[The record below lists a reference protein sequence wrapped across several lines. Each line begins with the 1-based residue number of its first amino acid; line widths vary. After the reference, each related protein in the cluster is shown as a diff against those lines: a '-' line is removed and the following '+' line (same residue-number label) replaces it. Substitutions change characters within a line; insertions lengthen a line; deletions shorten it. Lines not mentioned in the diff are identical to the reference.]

1 MKNNRILRI
10 LKNKKGG
17 LTIEA
22 LPALALALFVMITAI
37 GWFTYLTPRQNLEKQ
52 VHILAQKAKIQGG
65 LTNSGTNNDLS
76 LFLSVLESKGV
87 NKSKVVVT
95 CKTKPSN
102 KNCLGVNGLNS
113 SGTNYIKRNSL
124 EMMVIRVEVP
134 TSPRLLKMSQVF
146 FGGRSSIP
154 DKYIFEESVLS
165 ERW

>member
-1 MKNNRILRI
+1 MYFKKIKKILDS
-10 LKNKKGG
+10 KTGG

-22 LPALALALFVMITAI
+22 IPALALALFVIMTAI

-65 LTNSGTNNDLS
+65 ITNSGTNNDLK
-76 LFLSVLESKGV
+76 LFLDILEQKGV
-87 NKSKVVVT
+87 DRTKVKVT
-95 CKTKPSN
+95 CTTRPGN

-113 SGTNYIKRNSL
+113 TGTNYITRKSL

-134 TSPRLLKMSQVF
+134 TSPRLLNMSRVF
-146 FGGRSSIP
+146 FGGASSVP
-154 DKYIFEESVLS
+154 DKYIFEEAVLS